1 MKTRIC
7 LVTLIGFLS
16 VLFPVKS
23 QTNWCAD
30 FSVVGITPDTLNPN
44 ILQVSVSFSGSAA
57 SFANYPYISALID
70 CNGDTLGAGNIFW
83 FGQFGQSTQDYP
95 VQTNGAL
102 PCEPFTAVF
111 IYSDN
116 AGLSDTC
123 ILSGGSSSLGK
134 LVPSPIHA
142 FPNPTNHYVQI
153 EVPERCI
160 GSSLDLLDIT
170 GKIIYSSK
178 IATRLISIDVEK
190 CEKGTYVLRLLD
202 DTGSFFTQ
210 LLIE

>member
-1 MKTRIC
+1 MKTRFR
-7 LVTLIGFLS
+7 LVTFIAFLW

-30 FSVVGITPDTLNPN
+30 FSVVNITPDTLNPN
-44 ILQVSVSFSGSAA
+44 ILQVSVSFSGTAT

-95 VQTNGAL
+95 VLTNGAL
-102 PCEPFTAVF
+102 PCEPFTAIF

-116 AGLSDTC
+116 AGVSDTC
-123 ILSGGSSSLGK
+123 ILSGGSSSLENRAS
-134 LVPSPIHA
+134 SPIHA
-142 FPNPTNHYVQI
+142 YPNPTDHFVQI
-153 EVPERCI
+153 DVPERCI
-160 GSSLDLLDIT
+160 GSNLELLDIT
-170 GKIIYSSK
+170 GKVIYSSS
-178 IATRLISIDVEK
+178 ISTRLITIDLEK
-190 CEKGTYVLRLLD
+190 CEKGTYVLRLLN

>member
-1 MKTRIC
+1 MKTRIY

-111 IYSDN
+111 IYADN
-116 AGLSDTC
+116 FGVSDTC
-123 ILSGGSSSLGK
+123 MLSGGLSSVTKQVSSSFVAYPNPAK
-134 LVPSPIHA
+134 KQVQILVPD
-142 FPNPTNHYVQI
+142 NML
-153 EVPERCI
+153 
-160 GSSLDLLDIT
+160 GSSIELVDIT
-170 GKIIYSSK
+170 GKVLCFSSVSTNLLSLD
-178 IATRLISIDVEK
+178 IENY
-190 CEKGTYVLRLLD
+190 EKGSYIIRILD
-202 DTGSFFTQ
+202 KNGSHFSK
-210 LLIE
+210 LWID